1 MGSEDEIVNV
11 PLVKK
16 YLETW
21 RPAAATAAASKASG
35 AVAEVLIV
43 EGLEHAEVVVSGDT
57 MEVSLAMLAD
67 SMAQLSKQ

>member
-21 RPAAATAAASKASG
+21 RPAAASKASG